1 MKNMKLVQVC
11 LILVCL
17 MGYYFCE
24 AQPEYVVTS
33 KGDTILGK
41 VKYLNFGVEKRVQVT
56 TSDSKKSVFSIL
68 QAPSFFFDQELYHAV
83 RNVNGYTYMKVLKY
97 GYLSLYAFQQ
107 PNQLTW
113 DGRYLLK
120 RDGTGMEVPNIS
132 FKKLLK
138 KFLADCPEV
147 TARIES
153 GEFSKTKL
161 NEMVDG
167 YNQCID
173 LNTKN
178 QHQSIQLSKEQT
190 DKISTWT
197 QLENNIKNLA
207 TFESQANA
215 LEMIDD
221 IKAKIN
227 KGEKIPNF
235 LVEGLKDA
243 LKNQPTLQHSLEK
256 ALLEIK
262 N

>member
-11 LILVCL
+11 LILFCL
-17 MGYYFCE
+17 VGHRICKG
-24 AQPEYVVTS
+24 QPEYVVTS
-33 KGDTILGK
+33 KGDTVAGK
-41 VKYLNFGVEKRVQVT
+41 VKYFNFGAEKKVQVI
-56 TSDSKKSVFSIL
+56 TSDNKKNVYSIL
-68 QAPSFFFDQELYHAV
+68 QAPSFFSGQELYHAV
-83 RNVNGYTYMKVLKY
+83 RVVDGYTYMKVLKY
-97 GYLSLYAFQQ
+97 GYLSLFAFQQ
-107 PNQLTW
+107 PNQITW

-138 KFLADCPEV
+138 KFLADCTEV

-173 LNTKN
+173 LNTKH
-178 QHQSIQLSKEQT
+178 QHEAIQLSKEQT

-197 QLENNIKNLA
+197 QLENNVKNLA
-207 TFESQANA
+207 AFESQANA
-215 LEMIDD
+215 LEMIID

-227 KGEKIPNF
+227 NGENIPNF
-235 LVEGLKDA
+235 LVAGLKDA
-243 LKNQPTLQHSLEK
+243 LKNQPTLQNSLEK